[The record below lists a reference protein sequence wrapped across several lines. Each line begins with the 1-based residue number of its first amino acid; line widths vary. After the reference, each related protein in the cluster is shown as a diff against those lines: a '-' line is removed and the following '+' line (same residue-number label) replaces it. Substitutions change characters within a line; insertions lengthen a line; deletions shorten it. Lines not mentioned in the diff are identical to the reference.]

1 MLYSC
6 MCVQIL
12 GNLEVNKI
20 TGHCRSK
27 CFAHV
32 LRCSWC
38 VEGWGSAWPLA
49 GTLGR
54 QFCVIVFV
62 IFFYHFLFY
71 KSRSLYA
78 SVYNACQSHFVQY
91 FKLSV

>member
-1 MLYSC
+1 MFYSSAE
-6 MCVQIL
+6 M
-12 GNLEVNKI
+12 
-20 TGHCRSK
+20 RSV
-27 CFAHV
+27 CGGPGV
-32 LRCSWC
+32 SN
-38 VEGWGSAWPLA
+38 GPQP
-49 GTLGR
+49 TLGR

-91 FKLSV
+91 FKLSVLMTFI